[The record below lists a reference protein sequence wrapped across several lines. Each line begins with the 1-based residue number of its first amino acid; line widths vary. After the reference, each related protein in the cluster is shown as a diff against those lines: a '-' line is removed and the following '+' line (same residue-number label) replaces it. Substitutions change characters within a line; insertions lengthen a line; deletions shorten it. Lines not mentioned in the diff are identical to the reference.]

1 MDTRIAEPDETARP
15 KVRDI
20 LSGDLEGVVAS
31 GGMTEKEV
39 AELLAPIGGGLSG
52 NLFHVA
58 MKVGEATGRS
68 LNLASRKSV
77 DHLFAAPYP
86 HVVRS
91 LGLALASLRHQPSLL
106 FDTRTGCVIETQMPT
121 DIFSLGGSLQFEI
134 VDEGAQARVLGSSEV
149 RGQLFD
155 WGKGKRNLNEV
166 IRKTED
172 YLRIIRR

>member
-1 MDTRIAEPDETARP
+1 MAEPNEPVRP
-15 KVRDI
+15 RVRDI

-39 AELLAPIGGGLSG
+39 AQLLAPIGGLSG
-52 NLFHVA
+52 NLFHAA
-58 MKVGEATGRS
+58 MKVGEATGKA
-68 LNLASRKSV
+68 LDIASRRSMDQV
-77 DHLFAAPYP
+77 FPALYP

-91 LGLALASLRHQPSLL
+91 LGLALASLQHQPTLL
-106 FDTRTGCVIETQMPT
+106 FDTPTGSVIETKMPV

-134 VDEGAQARVLGSSEV
+134 VDEGGQVRVLGRSEV
-149 RGQLFD
+149 KGQWFD
-155 WGKGKRNLNEV
+155 WGKGKRSLWEV